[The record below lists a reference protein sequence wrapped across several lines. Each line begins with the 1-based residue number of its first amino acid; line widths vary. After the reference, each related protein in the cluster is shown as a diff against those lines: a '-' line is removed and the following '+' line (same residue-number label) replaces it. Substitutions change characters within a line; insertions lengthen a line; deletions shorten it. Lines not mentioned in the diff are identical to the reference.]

1 MASLEDLGI
10 QAASL
15 LVSAMSGGRRAFRV
29 PQRHIWR
36 AAPRR
41 RRTRPGCRGRD
52 RATPRRAGPTSDCS
66 APSRA
71 PARSDAIAPTLAGGA
86 GPGCPPGAGR
96 LTGAGPRGRRSG
108 EMSTV
113 LQYSRVRVGAS
124 GRPPADGSTLS
135 ADGSLSSVTSEPAA
149 LVKACVGL
157 SGPCPACGTCAE
169 RPAIATARH
178 KETSCSGSPPSM
190 SRRPAGDNA
199 ARRRARA
206 RRPASG
212 WRPSRAPT
220 RTAKASS
227 KGASSCS
234 S

>member
-1 MASLEDLGI
+1 MAGLEDLGI

-96 LTGAGPRGRRSG
+96 LTGVGPRGRRSG

-135 ADGSLSSVTSEPAA
+135 ADGSLSSGDVRACRAGESVCRFVRPVSGVRDMRGATGDRYGSSQGNLVQRVTSVDEQ
-149 LVKACVGL
+149 
-157 SGPCPACGTCAE
+157 
-169 RPAIATARH
+169 AT
-178 KETSCSGSPPSM
+178 G
-190 SRRPAGDNA
+190 G
-199 ARRRARA
+199 
-206 RRPASG
+206 
-212 WRPSRAPT
+212 
-220 RTAKASS
+220 
-227 KGASSCS
+227 
-234 S
+234 